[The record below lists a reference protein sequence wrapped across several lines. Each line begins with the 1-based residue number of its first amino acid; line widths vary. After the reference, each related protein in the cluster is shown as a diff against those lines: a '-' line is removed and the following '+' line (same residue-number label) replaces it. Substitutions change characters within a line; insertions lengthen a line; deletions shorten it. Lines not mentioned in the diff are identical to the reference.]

1 MLMDKSDN
9 KHSSVTWKS
18 VKIINLLCGGTI
30 NLGYSATVNKLLVDG
45 AELDAGT
52 YGGTGSGAANIRDD
66 IFTGTG
72 VLTVTAGEGGDEP
85 PVVVTKPFVIYFE

>member
-1 MLMDKSDN
+1 M
-9 KHSSVTWKS
+9 
-18 VKIINLLCGGTI
+18 NLAYGG
-30 NLGYSATVNKLLVDG
+30 TVNKLIVDG
-45 AELDAGT
+45 VEMAAGT
-52 YGGTGSGAANIRDD
+52 YGATGSGAANIRDD